1 MPLQWSQS
9 GPLLSAAVSDHGPDI
24 RALQIAL
31 ARAGSSVTADGKMGP
46 GTMAAVRAWQ
56 KKAKL
61 SADGLP
67 GANTW
72 DTLRAAGHTKLDDV
86 ATADDDLTNMVVSLR
101 NEVIRAAAI
110 DKDQVGMTIVA
121 ELDRDLGLPLAALP
135 SPSVSKPKMGVGPA
149 VGIVAAIGAALV
161 RMGPRALPVIARFA
175 GRSATY
181 LRGALTK
188 LPKLWSGSRKV
199 QLPSGSVTITG
210 SQLPA
215 QSAARGGARL
225 AARLVNWLGAGLGLG
240 AAVSTVATVAPD
252 MVKAAGNH
260 LLWLIVVGIWALT
273 RKR

>member
-24 RALQIAL
+24 RALQLAL

-46 GTMAAVRAWQ
+46 GTMTAVRAWQ
-56 KKAKL
+56 RKAKL

-67 GANTW
+67 GSNTW
-72 DTLRAAGHTKLDDV
+72 DTLRSAGHTKLDDV
-86 ATADDDLTNMVVSLR
+86 ATDDDLTNMVVSLR

-110 DKDQVGMTIVA
+110 DKDQTGMTIVA
-121 ELDRDLGLPLAALP
+121 ELDRDLGLPLAELP
-135 SPSVSKPKMGVGPA
+135 APSVDKPKMGVGPA

-188 LPKLWSGSRKV
+188 LPKLWSGTRKV

-240 AAVSTVATVAPD
+240 AAASMVANTAPE
-252 MVKAAGNH
+252 MVKAAGNN